1 MLFRSVAALA
11 AVALGTETVV
21 DGIVSRRQEITGH
34 GMSAAIA
41 ADLSAMEH
49 ELNEVTHQLNN
60 QRSPLAMGV
69 SHVAQDMINRQ
80 QGLLA
85 TSTGNTNM
93 VGWLEAAVEAGNTET
108 AAQATAMS
116 VAVAASLTRLEGS
129 VADSVASLTST
140 IDTRITGV
148 LSTLATTTSEINAGV
163 AAADATIAASV
174 TAQIRAV
181 NVSLAGVTTALAGKK
196 DDALHIWIGSC
207 SNNGNGGWREYCYN
221 RVNVDTARPYFRKEN
236 DSRMRTITSG
246 YFRMQFYRMF
256 QSCNWEH
263 TLLYFDG
270 NHRRHTHTWTGGNS
284 QWRDQDV
291 YLTWPM
297 AANKQSWA
305 RAWTCGWTIWNT
317 SDH

>member
-1 MLFRSVAALA
+1 MMGRAGSMLTTAQTNNGLIQS
-11 AVALGTETVV
+11 
-21 DGIVSRRQEITGH
+21 
-34 GMSAAIA
+34 
-41 ADLSAMEH
+41 
-49 ELNEVTHQLNN
+49 LNRNVGE
-60 QRSPLAMGV
+60 
-69 SHVAQDMINRQ
+69 
-80 QGLLA
+80 A
-85 TSTGNTNM
+85 TT
-93 VGWLEAAVEAGNTET
+93 AT
-108 AAQATAMS
+108 AAANALMQRTVQAS
-116 VAVAASLTRLEGS
+116 ITRLEGS

-148 LSTLATTTSEINAGV
+148 LSALATTTSEINAGV

-207 SNNGNGGWREYCYN
+207 SNTGHGGWREYCYN
-221 RVNVDTARPYFRKEN
+221 RVNVDTARPYFRKESN
-236 DSRMRTITSG
+236 TRMRTITSG
-246 YFRMQFYRMF
+246 YFKMQFYRLF

-305 RAWTCGWTIWNT
+305 RAWTCNWTLWNT
-317 SDH
+317 SPHYSRFTMMYVGVLPA